1 MSKFGMLQ
9 LKVNTKIKDSEIIA
23 QKLEVVREFCDKRNI
38 ELMVYFDKGDDLIVK
53 VENEESED
61 EDNYDYIQEY
71 DELIDDYKWCLSFF
85 EGVNQIVDFCTNS
98 WEDASNIRI
107 VYFTC

>member
-23 QKLEVVREFCDKRNI
+23 HKLEVVREFCDKRNI

-53 VENEESED
+53 VELDGLTTS
-61 EDNYDYIQEY
+61 YCKGC
-71 DELIDDYKWCLSFF
+71 LI
-85 EGVNQIVDFCTNS
+85 E
-98 WEDASNIRI
+98 IRTLI
-107 VYFTC
+107 KNKLNCKVETILEAY